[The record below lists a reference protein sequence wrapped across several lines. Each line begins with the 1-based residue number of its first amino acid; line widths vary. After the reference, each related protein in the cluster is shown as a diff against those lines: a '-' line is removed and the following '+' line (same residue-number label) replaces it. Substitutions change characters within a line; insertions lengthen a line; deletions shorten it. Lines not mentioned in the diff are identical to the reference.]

1 MLIFERNYPVNVFDT
16 DITGRLSPG
25 ALFNYFQDL
34 AGRHASQL
42 GFGREHLMTNGFFW
56 VLARMTV
63 KIERMPLTW
72 DEVTVRTW
80 PRGTDSIYAIRDLEM
95 YDAEGRRLA
104 GASSSWV
111 IVDYETRKV
120 QRPDRA
126 LSFLNAQFPEEKAL
140 ESNAGKIPPMAAG
153 DHQVTSLKAKLGD
166 LDVNLHVNNALY
178 IYWVMNCY
186 EPEFI
191 SIFTPDLIEV
201 NYLSEG
207 HRDDMVNII
216 TKAGDDRSAPFI
228 HSVVRENDRT
238 ELCRL
243 RIHWREN
250 KI

>member
-1 MLIFERNYPVNVFDT
+1 
-16 DITGRLSPG
+16 
-25 ALFNYFQDL
+25 
-34 AGRHASQL
+34 
-42 GFGREHLMTNGFFW
+42 
-56 VLARMTV
+56 
-63 KIERMPLTW
+63 
-72 DEVTVRTW
+72 
-80 PRGTDSIYAIRDLEM
+80 M
-95 YDAEGRRLA
+95 YDTEGRRLA

-126 LSFLNAQFPEEKAL
+126 LSFLNSQFPEQKAL
-140 ESNAGKIPPMAAG
+140 DANAGKIPPMPAG
-153 DHQVTSLKAKLGD
+153 DHQVTRHKAKLGD
-166 LDVNLHVNNALY
+166 IDVNLHVNNALY
-178 IYWVMNCY
+178 IHWVMNCY

-191 SIFTPDLIEV
+191 SIFTPDMIEV

-243 RIHWREN
+243 RIHWRES